1 MKILRVRPNPE
12 QIELSIK
19 LRHLIT
25 DWPSAQQKFVAGI
38 TRRLHDLTAIQPH
51 DLNMSYGNSLG
62 DASCTCQLFG
72 GAASIVLTAD
82 TLKLS
87 FANVTRPASEVV
99 FKAIRR
105 GWEFL
110 ATEFPENGVAWFS
123 LHSSQDVAASDDAT
137 VDTYLGQFAHEGAA
151 ETAEQE
157 AGIRYRPSIRVTFKE
172 HDRHWQL
179 PPLGGRVDVPSEWAV
194 CNNEHL
200 HARVGTRSARRFG
213 AGCRPV
219 ARDGGSGGRIAQGR
233 LMMIPSIPGNVA
245 QDPYALPPAREHA
258 WPDPFPVGGSL
269 RRARPPTAASAFGPK
284 EENPFRTGVDPAAAE
299 SAASV
304 FRAIWIRHLKNSM
317 LLIADTLTQ
326 PATTWLQDAPG
337 GTGRDRP
344 GSPRGRPARDQHE
357 NEGRSGEDPAGT
369 GRTNDSADDLPH
381 GRRRTRH
388 SLPVARRVGGR
399 VDRTEQ

>member
-19 LRHLIT
+19 LQHFIT

-51 DLNMSYGNSLG
+51 DLNMSYGSSLG

-110 ATEFPENGVAWFS
+110 ATEFPENGIAWFS

-151 ETAEQE
+151 ATAEQE

-179 PPLGGRVDVPSEWAV
+179 HRSVEESTSLANELFVTTSIYMPESELEALGGLEQA
-194 CNNEHL
+194 
-200 HARVGTRSARRFG
+200 
-213 AGCRPV
+213 V
-219 ARDGGSGGRIAQGR
+219 ARLHEMADRA
-233 LMMIPSIPGNVA
+233 
-245 QDPYALPPAREHA
+245 
-258 WPDPFPVGGSL
+258 VGL
-269 RRARPPTAASAFGPK
+269 
-284 EENPFRTGVDPAAAE
+284 
-299 SAASV
+299 
-304 FRAIWIRHLKNSM
+304 H
-317 LLIADTLTQ
+317 
-326 PATTWLQDAPG
+326 
-337 GTGRDRP
+337 
-344 GSPRGRPARDQHE
+344 RGD
-357 NEGRSGEDPAGT
+357 
-369 GRTNDSADDLPH
+369 
-381 GRRRTRH
+381 
-388 SLPVARRVGGR
+388 
-399 VDRTEQ
+399 